1 MSLSYPIIAVILRSD
16 HCKWS
21 IFCQPHNDLWVSR
34 SDLSHVRLRIFS
46 AWQVSIY
53 YFKCI
58 VSIFQIIN
66 VNELYVYNEERYETA
81 DLSSWINNL
90 CESTTYV
97 TERQFAE
104 EMQYVLPCLRSL
116 MKIMTVNFSISR
128 RFWSGKCLCCHS
140 RDFLIEFQMVGRQ
153 TGGDKKKR
161 QRAEDIN
168 NSNQESAELK
178 SSLVEIL
185 SSFSSLFSSPY
196 FSICCLGWRD
206 YLGLPDPPVPCPGKH
221 SALRYTLIFS

>member
-1 MSLSYPIIAVILRSD
+1 
-16 HCKWS
+16 
-21 IFCQPHNDLWVSR
+21 
-34 SDLSHVRLRIFS
+34 
-46 AWQVSIY
+46 
-53 YFKCI
+53 
-58 VSIFQIIN
+58 
-66 VNELYVYNEERYETA
+66 
-81 DLSSWINNL
+81 
-90 CESTTYV
+90 
-97 TERQFAE
+97 
-104 EMQYVLPCLRSL
+104 MQYVLPCLRSL

-140 RDFLIEFQMVGRQ
+140 RDFLIEFQMVGRR

-221 SALRYTLIFS
+221 SALRYTLIFFKSILLLRCIQWLEAPPWKGCASLYILSVMQSVWLPSHLSDHFNP

>member
-1 MSLSYPIIAVILRSD
+1 
-16 HCKWS
+16 
-21 IFCQPHNDLWVSR
+21 
-34 SDLSHVRLRIFS
+34 
-46 AWQVSIY
+46 
-53 YFKCI
+53 
-58 VSIFQIIN
+58 
-66 VNELYVYNEERYETA
+66 
-81 DLSSWINNL
+81 
-90 CESTTYV
+90 
-97 TERQFAE
+97 
-104 EMQYVLPCLRSL
+104 MQYVLPCLRSL

-140 RDFLIEFQMVGRQ
+140 RDFLIEFQMVGRR

-206 YLGLPDPPVPCPGKH
+206 YLGLPDPPLPCPDKH
-221 SALRYTLIFS
+221 SALRYTLIFSQIYLPSKMHSTVRGTSMKGLHFTIYIECHAICLTT